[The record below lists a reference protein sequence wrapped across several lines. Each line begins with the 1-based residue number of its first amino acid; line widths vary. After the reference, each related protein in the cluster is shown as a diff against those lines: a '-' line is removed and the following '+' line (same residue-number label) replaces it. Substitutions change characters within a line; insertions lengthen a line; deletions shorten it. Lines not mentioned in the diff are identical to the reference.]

1 MNWIKSL
8 HQKLYII
15 RIFIQMIIM
24 KKILLIFKYKFIIKH
39 VKKRIQGF
47 YDKFENLRTN
57 YIKMKRYRLLF
68 NI

>member
-1 MNWIKSL
+1 
-8 HQKLYII
+8 
-15 RIFIQMIIM
+15 MIIM